1 MTEQNSVRVNFRVHE
16 WILNDTKTR
25 PFGTY
30 FVELN
35 KLLFFKK
42 KELKQTLAILS
53 QSYMSA
59 NTIRLDSN

>member
-1 MTEQNSVRVNFRVHE
+1 MTEQNSVRLNFRVHQ
-16 WILNDTKTR
+16 WVLNDTKTT

-30 FVELN
+30 FIELN
-35 KLLFFKK
+35 KVLFFKN

-59 NTIRLDSN
+59 NTIILDSN